1 MINDNIPPAI
11 RARRAVRDF
20 AEDKPEHV
28 RNLAWVIRAQLC
40 VLGRHDS
47 PTLRAV
53 VAENIARL
61 KNH

>member
-11 RARRAVRDF
+11 RARRAVHDF

-40 VLGRHDS
+40 VLGRNDS
-47 PTLRAV
+47 PALRAI
-53 VAENIARL
+53 VAQNLERL
-61 KNH
+61 ATE